1 MVDKNSLVS
10 TIWQKF
16 LVVATVVAAEII
28 VVKRGACRRPAL
40 QVSCTPFSKV
50 LCVLDS

>member
-16 LVVATVVAAEII
+16 LVVTTVVAAEII
-28 VVKRGACRRPAL
+28 VVKRGAYRPAL

>member
-16 LVVATVVAAEII
+16 LVVATVVVAEII
-28 VVKRGACRRPAL
+28 VVKREACL
-40 QVSCTPFSKV
+40 SPFSKV
-50 LCVLDS
+50 LCA

>member
-28 VVKRGACRRPAL
+28 VVKRGACRAAL

>member
-16 LVVATVVAAEII
+16 LVVATVVVAEII
-28 VVKRGACRRPAL
+28 VVKRGRPAL
-40 QVSCTPFSKV
+40 V
-50 LCVLDS
+50 LSAKYCVLDS